1 MTNTKTKNWKKLH
14 FYVSICKV
22 SFLFVSGVT
31 AKETWEGLNRAFN
44 SALSRRKKKKSGSGQ
59 SDDKPWKFETSM
71 SFLKAVKEKRNTTSN
86 LEQTE
91 DCLDDENSNSEVLE
105 QAISESGICNTGN
118 GDENNLPPSMSVKS
132 IVQKSNLKTTSSKR
146 KASDDTHDA
155 ARDGLY
161 KLMTQRMED
170 KHKSPRLKF
179 FESIMPQV
187 DEMTDDCF
195 LNFQIEVLNC
205 LKRSR
210 PHDTD
215 PKRLNDSCPITQG
228 TWSTSTSTTP
238 SPTPSTSDPM
248 YATFV
253 HPSVSSQQSYY
264 QFP

>member
-1 MTNTKTKNWKKLH
+1 
-14 FYVSICKV
+14 
-22 SFLFVSGVT
+22 
-31 AKETWEGLNRAFN
+31 
-44 SALSRRKKKKSGSGQ
+44 
-59 SDDKPWKFETSM
+59 
-71 SFLKAVKEKRNTTSN
+71 
-86 LEQTE
+86 
-91 DCLDDENSNSEVLE
+91 
-105 QAISESGICNTGN
+105 
-118 GDENNLPPSMSVKS
+118 
-132 IVQKSNLKTTSSKR
+132 
-146 KASDDTHDA
+146 
-155 ARDGLY
+155 
-161 KLMTQRMED
+161 MTQRMED

-215 PKRLNDSCPITQG
+215 PKRLNDSYPITQG